1 MMYISLQ
8 NSTIP
13 PAFLAFAFF
22 IAFYVYTYIINMK
35 MTHCNSTLVTEK
47 QDVQATLTVQ
57 PRQQY
62 SRSEQPLLDIHQ
74 FEAAIESFEHALIIY
89 QKTLDA
95 PRLHQRELEQ
105 TISQLKTTIAEQEQ
119 VILNLQADKGHLK
132 AENEALMNYNKQI
145 VSMGEIIKAQM
156 KQIAE
161 LKQIVQIQQKALR
174 QQKGDSSRNT
184 QDNL

>member
-1 MMYISLQ
+1 
-8 NSTIP
+8 
-13 PAFLAFAFF
+13 
-22 IAFYVYTYIINMK
+22 MK
-35 MTHCNSTLVTEK
+35 MTHYDSTFVAEK
-47 QDVQATLTVQ
+47 QDVQATRTVQ
-57 PRQQY
+57 SRQQHP
-62 SRSEQPLLDIHQ
+62 RREQPLLDIHQ

-95 PRLHQRELEQ
+95 PRLHQHELEQ
-105 TISQLKTTIAEQEQ
+105 TIGQLKITVAEQEQ

-145 VSMGEIIKAQM
+145 TSMGEIIKEQM

-161 LKQIVQIQQKALR
+161 LKQVIQIQQKALR

>member
-1 MMYISLQ
+1 MIYSSLQ
-8 NSTIP
+8 SSIIP

-35 MTHCNSTLVTEK
+35 MTHYDATFVTEK
-47 QDVQATLTVQ
+47 QDVQTTLTVQ

-62 SRSEQPLLDIHQ
+62 ARREQPLLDIPQ
-74 FEAAIESFEHALIIY
+74 FETALESFEHALIIY

-95 PRLHQRELEQ
+95 PRLQQRELEQ
-105 TISQLKTTIAEQEQ
+105 TIGQLKITIVEQEQ

-145 VSMGEIIKAQM
+145 ASMGEIIKEQM

-161 LKQIVQIQQKALR
+161 LKQVIQIQQKALR